1 MGEGFRYPEHIRYKK
16 TEKLI
21 KLIADIENEPDSL
34 IADEIAEIKAA
45 DFLTMSQIQVLRSGL
60 ESAPTLRSLLMG
72 SSLNFPEI
80 EQRKKDPEFE
90 KYLDR
95 MRVKGDKAA
104 YIKMTKNVDST
115 LRQRET
121 VMSGVGGVKGR
132 QQISGALN
140 ILSAIIGGFF
150 VGFFLARTI
159 TDDLFVRIVS
169 GLAGSVMLMILEVV
183 LFILR
188 DDELPNELRGKRK
201 KKN

>member
-1 MGEGFRYPEHIRYKK
+1 
-16 TEKLI
+16 
-21 KLIADIENEPDSL
+21 
-34 IADEIAEIKAA
+34 
-45 DFLTMSQIQVLRSGL
+45 MSQIQVLRSSL
-60 ESAPTLRSLLMG
+60 ESPPTLRSLLMG
-72 SSLNFPEI
+72 SSVDF
-80 EQRKKDPEFE
+80 PEFE
-90 KYLDR
+90 KYLNR

-121 VMSGVGGVKGR
+121 VMSGLGGVKGR

-169 GLAGSVMLMILEVV
+169 GLAGSVLLMILEVV

-188 DDELPNELRGKRK
+188 DDELPKELSGK
-201 KKN
+201 